1 MQWARQQWQIV
12 SVAPSD
18 ANPCEDR
25 LFAGL
30 ANMAMPTLN
39 TSAAM
44 SYALQASLLTRMDL
58 GLLKLSQWPRLLAS
72 RIEEAGVS
80 TLTQLELEQL
90 MLTTLRAEPNILGVA
105 VGFEPV
111 RPLLVYVVR
120 FLSLGVAT

>member
-1 MQWARQQWQIV
+1 
-12 SVAPSD
+12 
-18 ANPCEDR
+18 
-25 LFAGL
+25 
-30 ANMAMPTLN
+30 
-39 TSAAM
+39 
-44 SYALQASLLTRMDL
+44 
-58 GLLKLSQWPRLLAS
+58 
-72 RIEEAGVS
+72 VS